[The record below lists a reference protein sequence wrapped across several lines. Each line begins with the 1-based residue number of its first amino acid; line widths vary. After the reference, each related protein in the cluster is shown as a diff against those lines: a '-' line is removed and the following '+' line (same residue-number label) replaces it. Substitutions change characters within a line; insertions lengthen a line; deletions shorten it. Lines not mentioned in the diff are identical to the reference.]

1 MKTLALRQAPQAL
14 TGKILACTFIVLILF
29 MWFALTVGE
38 TERRIISPVILPSPA
53 EVFGSLPALLNE
65 RGLLGAIAATLARVV
80 AGFALACVIA
90 IPLGIWAA
98 SQRWLASFL
107 APMIIGLR
115 NVPIAALIPITLFWF
130 GIGENQKVMFIFLA
144 CFPFIFADACA
155 AILNV
160 PERYVDTART
170 LGASDQ
176 QIVMK
181 VLIPLAAPRIVSS
194 LRALFGLAFGYIM
207 LAEVINAK
215 TGLGALINTS
225 QRRGL
230 TQDVYMILIVIAL
243 LAWLIDQSLAWLERR
258 LFPYQN
264 P

>member
-1 MKTLALRQAPQAL
+1 MKILPLRQAPQSL
-14 TGKILACTFIVLILF
+14 TSKLLACTFVILLLF
-29 MWFALTVGE
+29 VWFALTVGE
-38 TERRIISPVILPSPA
+38 TERRIISPAILPAPS
-53 EVFGSLPALLNE
+53 EVFGSLAGLVSE
-65 RGLLGAIAATLARVV
+65 RGLIGAMGATLTRVL
-80 AGFALACVIA
+80 AGFFLACLVA
-90 IPLGIWAA
+90 IPLGIVAA
-98 SQRWLASFL
+98 SQRWLESFL
-107 APMIIGLR
+107 APMVIGLR

-144 CFPFIFADACA
+144 CFPFIFADARS

-170 LGASDQ
+170 LGASER
-176 QIVMK
+176 QIVAK
-181 VLIPLAAPRIVSS
+181 VLIPLAAPNIYSS

-207 LAEVINAK
+207 LAEIINTQ

-243 LAWLIDQSLAWLERR
+243 MAWLIDQGLAWLERH
-258 LFPYQN
+258 LFPYRQ
-264 P
+264 